1 MPAHSRMGGTLR
13 PQERSTSNKEV
24 GSSGAGEWNKAL
36 GEESAAV
43 GSLGETDTR
52 RILIRAAAQE
62 LLTQDSIFSLKLLSK
77 DFLLLNEEKVSCIL
91 CTFKEI
97 FKKPI

>member
-1 MPAHSRMGGTLR
+1 MLAHSRTEGSLR
-13 PQERSTSNKEV
+13 PQERSTSAKEV

-52 RILIRAAAQE
+52 RILVRAAAQE
-62 LLTQDSIFSLKLLSK
+62 LLPV
-77 DFLLLNEEKVSCIL
+77 FL
-91 CTFKEI
+91 T
-97 FKKPI
+97 

>member
-1 MPAHSRMGGTLR
+1 MPAHIRMEGILR
-13 PQERSTSNKEV
+13 PQEGSISAKEV

-36 GEESAAV
+36 GEESVVV

-62 LLTQDSIFSLKLLSK
+62 LLTHRTVFS
-77 DFLLLNEEKVSCIL
+77 
-91 CTFKEI
+91 T
-97 FKKPI
+97 